1 MEITCKDIRDNRRI
15 RLEVR
20 LEDRVEDLVNKIRA
34 ELGEENCY
42 RLVCCGKVMREY
54 DPLVSYCSLTVLPV
68 IVMVTTPQEA
78 DKYDQQVRSVFSQ
91 TTFFVMLNILSSTLE
106 EEWPILVHSPTNR
119 SVATVPFLNAS
130 TRNIL

>member
-42 RLVCCGKVMREY
+42 RLVCCGKIMGETEKIG
-54 DPLVSYCSLTVLPV
+54 SYKTSSVL
-68 IVMVTTPQEA
+68 E
-78 DKYDQQVRSVFSQ
+78 
-91 TTFFVMLNILSSTLE
+91 
-106 EEWPILVHSPTNR
+106 
-119 SVATVPFLNAS
+119 
-130 TRNIL
+130 

>member
-1 MEITCKDIRDNRRI
+1 MGKQTKTSMEITCKDIRHNRRI
-15 RLEVR
+15 RL
-20 LEDRVEDLVNKIRA
+20 EDLVNKIRA

-78 DKYDQQVRSVFSQ
+78 DKYDQQVRQVEDCQSPASQ
-91 TTFFVMLNILSSTLE
+91 G
-106 EEWPILVHSPTNR
+106 R
-119 SVATVPFLNAS
+119 SQRLCYDSGFDS
-130 TRNIL
+130 E